1 MNNRF
6 LNIFSIIASC
16 TLFAVGCSEDNSSF
30 ETPAAAGDTPLNDGL
45 ISQNNFTILFSE
57 PTPKYY
63 DPETGS
69 YSAVTSDIS
78 VQIGDNKNQL
88 ITGSHTIFFRTE
100 WGLIDPSCVTEN
112 GGCSVTW
119 RSGSPDTMPAD
130 FFNAIVAYTS
140 TGQESFGDVNGNGL
154 FDDGDIFDTDIFSD
168 VEEPFINVDG
178 SFTYIDGIY
187 QDTYTAGDIII
198 DTING
203 VDLTGA
209 NETHD
214 DGDTLYNGPKCSHT
228 VLCSTTRTT
237 VTVWESGE
245 IWLNGGAIVSVGG
258 TVTGLTGD
266 VELQNNLSD
275 TLTISADG
283 PFEYTMLGGSSYSIT
298 ANSTVGQ
305 TCTVSNGAGTSGAAD
320 ITDIAVDCI

>member
-6 LNIFSIIASC
+6 INIFSIIASC
-16 TLFAVGCSEDNSSF
+16 TLFAVGCSENNSSF
-30 ETPAAAGDTPLNDGL
+30 ETPNTSDTPTNDGL

-57 PTPKYY
+57 PTPTFY
-63 DPETGS
+63 DPASKS

-78 VQIGDNKNQL
+78 VQIGDNNNQL
-88 ITGSHTIFFRTE
+88 ITGSRTIFFRTE

-130 FFNAIVAYTS
+130 FFNAIVAYST
-140 TGQESFGDVNGNGL
+140 TGQESFGDVNGNGR
-154 FDDGDIFDTDIFSD
+154 FDDGDIFNTDIYSD

-178 SFTYIDGIY
+178 SFTYINNVY
-187 QDTYTAGDIII
+187 QDTYTDGDIII

-209 NETHD
+209 NAKHD
-214 DGDTLYNGPKCSHT
+214 DGDTLFNGPNCSHT
-228 VLCSTTRTT
+228 LLCSTTRTII
-237 VTVWESGE
+237 TVWESGE
-245 IWLNGGAIVSVGG
+245 LWLNGGTVVSVGG
-258 TVTGLTGD
+258 NVTGLTGD
-266 VELQNNLSD
+266 VELQNNLGD
-275 TLTISADG
+275 TLIISVDG
-283 PFEYTMLGGSSYSIT
+283 TFAYTMLGGSSYSIT

-305 TCTVSNGAGTSGAAD
+305 TCTVTNGAGTSEAAD
-320 ITDIAVDCI
+320 ITDITVDCV